1 MRNAAE
7 TLELDL
13 SLRQSRTI
21 YVSLAIIFLP
31 IAVAGLVYGISA
43 VAAIID
49 SLSNGHF
56 PIGLGGS
63 LFALAI
69 ATIFVGVEYAAVS
82 QILEANRRLKTLRD
96 YPDQKVRKMP
106 APFQSS
112 LFGPYH

>member
-21 YVSLAIIFLP
+21 YVSLAAIFLP
-31 IAVAGLVYGISA
+31 IAVAGVIWAISA
-43 VAAIID
+43 INGILN
-49 SLSNGHF
+49 SLSDGSF
-56 PIGLGGS
+56 PVGLGGS
-63 LFALAI
+63 LLALVI
-69 ATIFVGVEYAAVS
+69 GIVFVGVEYSVFS
-82 QILEANRRLKTLRD
+82 QVLEANRRLRMLRD
-96 YPDQKVRKMP
+96 HPDQTIRKLP